1 MKNYDERNIELK
13 RKISLF
19 MYLCMFIFFIAI
31 IAYVVLAKTYNTLVI
46 GGLFLVTASSFV
58 IGIGL
63 KIHITPYLSKIL
75 FKKVNTQ
82 IENLEFVHNKGLPE
96 KVFRD
101 SGFVKK
107 YVSYNSC
114 NFTTGKVKDYD
125 FIFSEA
131 VVRNN
136 TSTSGKN
143 ESVVIFKGIFGI
155 TDAKSESNVDMVIA
169 PDVKNKFLNNL
180 SEDVKKAFGA
190 NKHVVR
196 LENMEFERHFE
207 VYSNDQVEARKIIT
221 LKFME
226 NLLELKKRLNKNV
239 TVIYKNNRI
248 YFFVENRFLINSFK
262 LYLKGASQEVID
274 ETSEILNLLAET
286 VSSI

>member
-1 MKNYDERNIELK
+1 MKKYDESNIELK

-19 MYLCMFIFFIAI
+19 MYLCMFAFFIAI
-31 IAYVVLAKTYNTLVI
+31 IVYVIFAKNYNAMII
-46 GGLFLVTASSFV
+46 GALFLATAACFVT
-58 IGIGL
+58 GIGL
-63 KIHITPYLSKIL
+63 KMHVTPYLSEML
-75 FKKVNTQ
+75 LKKVNTK
-82 IENLEFVHNKGLPE
+82 IDNLEFFHNKGIPE
-96 KVFRD
+96 KLFRD

-107 YVSYNSC
+107 YISYNSY

-125 FIFSEA
+125 FIFSDSI
-131 VVRNN
+131 VRNI

-155 TDAKSESNVDMVIA
+155 TDAKIESNVDMVIA
-169 PDVKNKFLNNL
+169 PDVKNKLLNNL
-180 SEDVKKAFGA
+180 SEDVKKIFGA

-196 LENMEFERHFE
+196 LENIEFERYFE
-207 VYSNDQVEARKIIT
+207 VYSNDQVEARRIVT

-239 TVIYKNNRI
+239 TVIYKENRI

-262 LYLKGASQEVID
+262 LYLCGANQEMVD
-274 ETSEILNLLAET
+274 ETTEILNLLAET